1 MMPDPH
7 PYKKPGLTLWES
19 LGLDIP
25 KNAPGGARMLP
36 PSAYGPFGGPGTHR
50 VTHDTDR
57 DQNHN
62 PEFKEFG

>member
-1 MMPDPH
+1 MPDPH
-7 PYKKPGLTLWES
+7 PYKKPGMTLWES

-25 KNAPGGARMLP
+25 ANAPGGARMLP
-36 PSAYGPFGGPGTHR
+36 PSAYGHVGGTHR

-57 DQNHN
+57 DQNHQ